1 MFAIGLFG
9 SVELAVLV
17 QFKGFL
23 QGHFG
28 QTKERHA
35 VFKPRIMP

>member
-1 MFAIGLFG
+1 
-9 SVELAVLV
+9 V